1 MAEKPEKFVKVEKEG
16 QTIQVHPGQVEQ
28 HQRLGWKISE
38 DLDGGEGPDANKT
51 PGDGE
56 EPSPPEKPTY
66 PKKHSGR

>member
-38 DLDGGEGPDANKT
+38 ELEGGEGPD
-51 PGDGE
+51 DGE